1 MEMKSKQVS
10 GRIFEVRDEGHV
22 LSSTETLLSHIR
34 MTNGER
40 GKSHVPSHQVSGRE
54 REKRTED
61 KSFRDTSAGLLVTL
75 SNEMRIFFKR

>member
-34 MTNGER
+34 MTNGE
-40 GKSHVPSHQVSGRE
+40 GKVMSRATRCQAGK
-54 REKRTED
+54 EKSELRT
-61 KSFRDTSAGLLVTL
+61 SLFVTHLLV
-75 SNEMRIFFKR
+75 S